1 MILEHSLTSSMK
13 IVLYVRSNTIK
24 NIEENI
30 DNTLFNK
37 NHYNVFLESSPKAKE
52 TKTKIKKQDI
62 MLTKLKNFIYFIFYS
77 KGNQQQNKKI
87 TYEMGENICK

>member
-24 NIEENI
+24 DVEENI

-62 MLTKLKNFIYFIFYS
+62 MLTKLKNFIYLFILFFTA
-77 KGNQQQNKKI
+77 KETNNKTKR
-87 TYEMGENICK
+87 